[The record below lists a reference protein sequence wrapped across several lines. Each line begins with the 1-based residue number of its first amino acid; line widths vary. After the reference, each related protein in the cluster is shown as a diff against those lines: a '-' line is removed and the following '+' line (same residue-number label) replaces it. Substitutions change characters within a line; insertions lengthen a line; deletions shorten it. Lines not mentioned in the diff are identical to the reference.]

1 MLVRQFVLIITGAA
15 CLSFVSGCGPSFK
28 AGHDKKSGSTTS
40 APTQSPTPQAPTE
53 AEGAETT
60 PDLSAQN
67 DAVNSDIA
75 ANPGVR
81 IMPLSVAAV
90 VDKFIVGIS
99 LEKAD
104 KKDSLFVIMKDK
116 ASDAGPNVELN
127 ATLATDIA
135 DNSREFV
142 ASDKVQLNNISDQ
155 DFEIKKDE
163 YSVSYRCFESCA
175 KVEVNVQ
182 RITGETVDADGKKT
196 WVGFHSTFSFE
207 VNGTEK
213 KLVLKQS
220 NVTSV
225 KSADEARQLV
235 IATPAPSVIP
245 PKPAPATP
253 APSVGA
259 PAPAPVAKTQ
269 AQLNA
274 ELRARISKVKH
285 VPLVRPLPCDKTTKA
300 YRDALA
306 AFEVEARANRVREV
320 RLAGITITAAQ
331 AKDKTIFPFGTP
343 ISSGKCEVKKVA
355 PKEDTSGNR
364 GGAIRRA
371 QERARAA
378 KAGATPSMST
388 LHTSGS
394 D

>member
-1 MLVRQFVLIITGAA
+1 MLVRQFVLIISSAA
-15 CLSFVSGCGPSFK
+15 CLSFVAGCGPSFK
-28 AGHDKKSGSTTS
+28 AGHDKKSGSTAS
-40 APTQSPTPQAPTE
+40 GPTQSPTPQAPTE
-53 AEGAETT
+53 TDPAAGA
-60 PDLSAQN
+60 PDLSVQN

-99 LEKAD
+99 LEKGD

-116 ASDAGPNVELN
+116 ASDAGPNVELS

-182 RITGETVDADGKKT
+182 RITGETTDADNKKT

-207 VNGTEK
+207 VNGTDK

-220 NVTSV
+220 NVTKV

-235 IATPAPSVIP
+235 IATAAPSV
-245 PKPAPATP
+245 APA
-253 APSVGA
+253 A
-259 PAPAPVAKTQ
+259 PAPAPAAAAKTPPQ
-269 AQLNA
+269 AAPVSAKTPAQQLA

-285 VPLVRPLPCDKTTKA
+285 VPLVRQVPCDKTTKA
-300 YRDALA
+300 YRDAIA

-320 RLAGITITAAQ
+320 RAAGIQITAAQ
-331 AKDKTIFPFGTP
+331 AKDKTLFPFGP
-343 ISSGKCEVKKVA
+343 PVMSGKCEKVKA
-355 PKEDTSGNR
+355 TPKEDTSGNR

-371 QERARAA
+371 QARAA
-378 KAGATPSMST
+378 AMST
-388 LHTSGS
+388 LHTKGS